1 MKGFIRI
8 IAIVL
13 SALML
18 SSCGAYFYDL
28 TEEETELI
36 TEYAV
41 DVIVRHGKGTDFR
54 LVTNA
59 EEQLAKKRERDAA
72 VEEMKAKM
80 RAEEEEAQAEEEGGE
95 SSESGGGGAPEAPSM
110 PEVSSVDELLGLSDV
125 SINWMGYDVM
135 DSYGES
141 GGFSMDADPG
151 HKLLVLSFYTE
162 NLTGGDV
169 FVDILSLKPL
179 FRIGINGEAPKVA
192 NTTALLNDLAYFQG
206 PLSPGAGQ
214 ELVLIREISE
224 EEASGIAS
232 VSLTGEVYGTEYSL
246 GSR

>member
-80 RAEEEEAQAEEEGGE
+80 RAEEEEAQAEEE
-95 SSESGGGGAPEAPSM
+95 SG
-110 PEVSSVDELLGLSDV
+110 
-125 SINWMGYDVM
+125 
-135 DSYGES
+135 YGEKS
-141 GGFSMDADPG
+141 F
-151 HKLLVLSFYTE
+151 HNLILRICKLRL
-162 NLTGGDV
+162 GQRR
-169 FVDILSLKPL
+169 K
-179 FRIGINGEAPKVA
+179 
-192 NTTALLNDLAYFQG
+192 AL
-206 PLSPGAGQ
+206 
-214 ELVLIREISE
+214 
-224 EEASGIAS
+224 
-232 VSLTGEVYGTEYSL
+232 
-246 GSR
+246 